1 MIRGLF
7 ILVYLNEKSQPNHL
21 FLITCGSNVTGIPL
35 DGGRTTHTKHQSIY
49 RLKEC
54 GFDDLLLGI
63 FTASILS
70 LRKHHGW
77 MRLGHTPVWSRGRG
91 LSGRTVHILLQP
103 SYFRPMGNDA
113 CMFAKIVQETEWA
126 EKTRKGDHESYNRP
140 TAPCKVHLDHRQTTW

>member
-21 FLITCGSNVTGIPL
+21 FLITCGSNVTGIPQ

-49 RLKEC
+49 RFKEC
-54 GFDDLLLGI
+54 GFDDLLL
-63 FTASILS
+63 TASILS

-77 MRLGHTPVWSRGRG
+77 MRLGHTPVWSRGGG

-140 TAPCKVHLDHRQTTW
+140 TAPCKVHLDHRQTT